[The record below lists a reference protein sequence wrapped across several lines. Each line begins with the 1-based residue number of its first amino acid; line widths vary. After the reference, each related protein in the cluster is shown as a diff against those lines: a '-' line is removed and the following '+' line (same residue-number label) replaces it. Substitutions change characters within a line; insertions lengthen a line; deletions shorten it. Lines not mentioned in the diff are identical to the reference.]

1 MMYKQSN
8 KANKQTLRKIKT
20 YAKQSH
26 LPTDKIF
33 MGASGGKAAKE
44 KEKNN
49 IMNAP
54 TVAEDLSAIYSAWI
68 RRRSSTQPRALHF
81 NFGSSGLIDSSR
93 RLLLIL

>member
-54 TVAEDLSAIYSAWI
+54 PLRKISAPFSLLELGDVARPNHVFYI
-68 RRRSSTQPRALHF
+68 STLVHL
-81 NFGSSGLIDSSR
+81 G
-93 RLLLIL
+93 